1 MIEPKKKP
9 DPYGVEQSEA
19 EPQSEPGPQS
29 EPKPQSEPGAAAAK
43 TARFSSSV
51 QNGVQVITLEQSRV
65 LDAFEIEKLGDGI
78 YQQIRPLE
86 APKVVIDL
94 SHVDHLSSAALGML
108 IALRKVVVE
117 KKGGGIAI
125 ANVNKDLR
133 SIFKM
138 TRLDKLTRMCDSTEK
153 AVRSLV

>member
-1 MIEPKKKP
+1 MIEPKKKK
-9 DPYGVEQSEA
+9 DPYGVEQSKA
-19 EPQSEPGPQS
+19 
-29 EPKPQSEPGAAAAK
+29 KPTAQSEPGAAAAK
-43 TARFSSSV
+43 TARFSASV
-51 QNGVQVITLEQSRV
+51 QNGVQIITFEQSCV
-65 LDAFEIEKLGDGI
+65 LDAYEIEKLGDSI
-78 YQQIRPLE
+78 YQQIKPLE

-108 IALRKVVVE
+108 IALRRVVVE

-138 TRLDKLTRMCDSTEK
+138 TRLDKLAKMCASTEK
-153 AVRSLV
+153 AVQSLV

>member
-1 MIEPKKKP
+1 MIEPKREP
-9 DPYGVEQSEA
+9 DPYGVEQA
-19 EPQSEPGPQS
+19 RAKPTAQSET
-29 EPKPQSEPGAAAAK
+29 GAAAAK

-51 QNGVQVITLEQSRV
+51 QDGVQIITFEQASV
-65 LDAFEIEKLGDGI
+65 LDAYEIEKLGDGI
-78 YQQIRPLE
+78 YQQIKPLE

-138 TRLDKLTRMCDSTEK
+138 TRVDKLARMCASTEK
-153 AVRSLV
+153 AVQSLV

>member
-1 MIEPKKKP
+1 MMEPKKKK
-9 DPYGVEQSEA
+9 DPYGVEQSGA
-19 EPQSEPGPQS
+19 
-29 EPKPQSEPGAAAAK
+29 KPTAHSEPGAAAAK
-43 TARFSSSV
+43 TARFSCSV
-51 QNGVQVITLEQSRV
+51 QNGVQIITFEQASV
-65 LDAFEIEKLGDGI
+65 LDAYEIEQLGDGI
-78 YQQIRPLE
+78 YQQIKPLE

-108 IALRKVVVE
+108 IALRRVVVE

-138 TRLDKLTRMCDSTEK
+138 TRLDKLAKMCASTEK
-153 AVRSLV
+153 AVQSLV